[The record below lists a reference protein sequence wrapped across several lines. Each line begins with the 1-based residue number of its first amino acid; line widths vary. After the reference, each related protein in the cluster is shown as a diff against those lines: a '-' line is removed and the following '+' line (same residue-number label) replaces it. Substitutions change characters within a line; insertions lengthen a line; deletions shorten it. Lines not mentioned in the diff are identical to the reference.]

1 MSLLFPVLL
10 NRRETSVRNLELE
23 LRVVEGALERL
34 RIQESKM
41 KRITR
46 SEMTERMMEL
56 AEMENRCSRRPRSV
70 LQDIYA
76 DYVRRHN
83 ANVDDLAERISGYVG
98 RRLYILRRL
107 NELKRPK

>member
-1 MSLLFPVLL
+1 MSLLFPGLL

-23 LRVVEGALERL
+23 LRMVEGALERL

-56 AEMENRCSRRPRSV
+56 AEMENRCSRRPRSE
-70 LQDIYA
+70 LQDIYG

-83 ANVDDLAERISGYVG
+83 TNVDDLAERISGYVG

-107 NELKRPK
+107 NQLNKPK